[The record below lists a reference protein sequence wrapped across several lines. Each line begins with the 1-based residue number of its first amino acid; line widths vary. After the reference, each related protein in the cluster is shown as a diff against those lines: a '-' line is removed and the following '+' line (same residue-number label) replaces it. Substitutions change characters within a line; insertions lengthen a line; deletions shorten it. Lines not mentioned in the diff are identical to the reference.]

1 MDEAAVEDLFSWWQ
15 SGSQCWGAAPTL
27 ATLCVQ
33 LGRVSDPETARF
45 LAHQAL
51 DLTPGSGDA
60 LSLLELLTPPAQRY
74 ELCARYEA
82 FLNDAPT
89 HAEAARVREQLIQLL
104 FDYGQHDTA
113 LRYVDDALSNL
124 NPFSGDTDAFDD
136 ACSLLQSDQD
146 WTDLVEDLDEL
157 SLETGLDFKF
167 ADAAE

>member
-27 ATLCVQ
+27 ASLCVQ

-51 DLTPGSGDA
+51 DLTPGSFEA

-82 FLNDAPT
+82 FLEDAPT
-89 HAEAARVREQLIQLL
+89 HGEAPRVREQLIQLL

-113 LRYVDDALSNL
+113 LRYVDDALSHL
-124 NPFSGDTDAFDD
+124 NPFAADADGFEES
-136 ACSLLQSDQD
+136 CGLLPSDQD
-146 WTDLVEDLDEL
+146 WTDLIEDLDEL
-157 SLETGLDFKF
+157 SLETGLDFNL